1 MAVLEVRPVSNLLGT
16 SLSYASA
23 VKAGPWIFLTGHEA
37 FDFAAGVTEA
47 VAGPPGF
54 PLLRRPRWRREGD
67 FIFQRMQRI
76 LQELG
81 SDLSHG
87 VRLDQHYPTPA
98 AVDPYHRARR
108 GVRRLHSAK
117 HVGRHGAL
125 LWGGRRHLLVSDRRS
140 ARQRIRSSENLSEG
154 CHCIGQ
160 LGVCADDCLQRVCV
174 CRRAH
179 GEWTGTRT
187 GSAGACS

>member
-1 MAVLEVRPVSNLLGT
+1 MAVLEVRP
-16 SLSYASA
+16 
-23 VKAGPWIFLTGHEA
+23 GHEP
-37 FDFAAGVTEA
+37 FLRLCGEGRTVDFSDWARGIRFRGRGHRGGSRPAR
-47 VAGPPGF
+47 F